1 MADDVPEVPV
11 EAPDG
16 SIWVGPTETGAARFG
31 ALATLPDASFSA
43 TIWRA
48 RGEAP
53 R

>member
-1 MADDVPEVPV
+1 MVAGR
-11 EAPDG
+11 APDEAAR
-16 SIWVGPTETGAARFG
+16 IEEGADRFG